1 MLLPA
6 AVILVLD
13 LLSIFTG
20 WLFYMQGGLHYQETP
35 LFALQGA
42 ANYFYLLCAEGS
54 AIAGAVRAKSRQ
66 ERLEYGLYSVYLV
79 VPCITFFVDDQAVD
93 SLQLSLTIFLAL
105 LILYLTIYVDRENE
119 LLRQR
124 EQLTQSRVAVM
135 NSQIQPHFL
144 YKHIADLSHTLQDV
158 GAENAFVKARNS
170 FAVSRSE
177 VDCDYYRFLNAEV
190 AAVNTYHGEYMA
202 QYSWAEMTLGS
213 LERKQDR
220 T

>member
-1 MLLPA
+1 MLA
-6 AVILVLD
+6 
-13 LLSIFTG
+13 
-20 WLFYMQGGLHYQETP
+20 MQGGLHYQETP

-42 ANYFYLLCAEGS
+42 VNYFYLLCAEGS

-79 VPCITFFVDDQAVD
+79 VPCVTFFVDDQAVD

-135 NSQIQPHFL
+135 TSTNSAPCAMETALRTSASVISPWP
-144 YKHIADLSHTLQDV
+144 
-158 GAENAFVKARNS
+158 
-170 FAVSRSE
+170 RSP
-177 VDCDYYRFLNAEV
+177 
-190 AAVNTYHGEYMA
+190 
-202 QYSWAEMTLGS
+202 
-213 LERKQDR
+213 
-220 T
+220 